1 MTTQADEMQCKQLI
15 QLVTEYLEGSIAEAE
30 REQLEAHSRECAWC
44 ERYIEQTRQVIGALA
59 TLDEGAADNEA
70 WERALAS
77 FRSQRQR

>member
-1 MTTQADEMQCKQLI
+1 MTTEADEMQCKELI
-15 QLVTEYLEGSIAEAE
+15 ELVTEYLEGTIAEAE
-30 REQLEAHSRECAWC
+30 RQQLDSHTAECAWC

-77 FRSQRQR
+77 FRGRQRG